1 MTGAAPS
8 NSNSSRAFDRSQ
20 LRNFST
26 LPSSAASLGRREQRV
41 ERQRGW
47 GLKTDMERGE
57 SEGADRRDRGTRQ
70 AWTVRWRE
78 HRKSD
83 GVVDGER
90 WRWTCRTI
98 CPLPLSPSPRPCP
111 CPAYSSPA
119 WKPSP
124 WPSWGEE
131 RQVPH
136 GRPPAT
142 VNSCTPG
149 TSRGFGPR
157 IPQSI
162 ALGSCLLPDVKIWG
176 LWVVLF
182 ISKMISL

>member
-1 MTGAAPS
+1 MA
-8 NSNSSRAFDRSQ
+8 
-20 LRNFST
+20 
-26 LPSSAASLGRREQRV
+26 
-41 ERQRGW
+41 RQRGW
-47 GLKTDMERGE
+47 GLKTDVERGE
-57 SEGADRRDRGTRQ
+57 SEGAESGDRGTRQ
-70 AWTVRWRE
+70 TWVVRRRE
-78 HRKSD
+78 NRKSG

-98 CPLPLSPSPRPCP
+98 CPLSLSPSPRPFP

-119 WKPSP
+119 WKPGH

-136 GRPPAT
+136 GRPPTT
-142 VNSCTPG
+142 VNSCTFG
-149 TSRGFGPR
+149 TYRGFGPR

-176 LWVVLF
+176 LWMVLF
-182 ISKMISL
+182 ISKIISL